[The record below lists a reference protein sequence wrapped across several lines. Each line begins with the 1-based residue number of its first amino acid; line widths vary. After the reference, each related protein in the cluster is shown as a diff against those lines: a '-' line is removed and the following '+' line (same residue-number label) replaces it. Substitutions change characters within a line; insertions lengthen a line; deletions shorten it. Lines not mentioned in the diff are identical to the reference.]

1 MPSMKFLHRRGH
13 SLNHLDG
20 NSATSSPAPS
30 VISLSSTVNETS
42 KYPVTEVPAC
52 VQLPWHAVFPAPRST
67 PAYAT
72 AADLASMV
80 RNLTAGKD
88 YVIVDVRRADFE
100 DAFIKGAVNFPA
112 HSFYPTIQSIGHILS
127 HIPIVVFHCN
137 SCSEGGRGPRTAG
150 WYADELER
158 RGLDKSG
165 VFILSG
171 GIKGW
176 IRQFG
181 EDSALTVMLPK
192 QDD

>member
-1 MPSMKFLHRRGH
+1 MKFLHRRGH

-100 DAFIKGAVNFPA
+100 VFASCRIFAV
-112 HSFYPTIQSIGHILS
+112 HLS
-127 HIPIVVFHCN
+127 SN
-137 SCSEGGRGPRTAG
+137 LSASRT
-150 WYADELER
+150 
-158 RGLDKSG
+158 
-165 VFILSG
+165 LSS
-171 GIKGW
+171 KA
-176 IRQFG
+176 Q
-181 EDSALTVMLPK
+181 
-192 QDD
+192 